1 MAKAAAGTVDMAYER
16 LRDRLVAFDVKPGA
30 RLNESEIAAD
40 LSMSRAPIRE
50 ALNRLVADGMVSL
63 EPGRGFFCRKLSVRE
78 ITDLYDVRLDL
89 ETGALVVVLSS
100 ATDAELAAFVGKWR
114 AELARGESLSL
125 DELVSADEAF
135 HLELAAM
142 AGNGPRM
149 KFLHNINDRIRFVRR
164 INLEA
169 PDRNGEALA
178 EHARLLEAIAVR
190 DWKTAVETLREHL
203 ARSTDE
209 VLLMVQRAL
218 ARIYA
223 DDVA

>member
-1 MAKAAAGTVDMAYER
+1 MAKAAAGTAELAYER
-16 LRDRLVAFDVKPGA
+16 LRDKLVAFDVKPGA

-40 LSMSRAPIRE
+40 LAMSRAPVRE

-89 ETGALVVVLSS
+89 ETGALVAVLTE
-100 ATDAELAAFVGKWR
+100 ATDVDLAAYIGKWR
-114 AELARGESLSL
+114 AELGRGESLSL

-164 INLEA
+164 INLET
-169 PDRNGEALA
+169 PDRNREALA
-178 EHARLLEAIAVR
+178 EHWRLLDALAER
-190 DWKTAVETLREHL
+190 DGRRAMETLREHL

-209 VLLMVQRAL
+209 VRQMVQNAL